1 MMRVADSAE
10 VSAPAG
16 SHDRDTKAVLGEAS
30 GMKATAKRLLGRAA
44 APYAIIAFAL
54 LLSLPSV
61 FTGLVADD
69 YIHELMLREHPGIA
83 GYSFRPFDLFA
94 FADGDPARTL
104 KLIDEG
110 VFPWW
115 SDPRVVLAFLRPITS
130 ATHYLDH
137 LLWPSVPAL
146 AHVQSVAWL
155 GLLLL
160 VVGAIYRRFIGT
172 PWVAGLALFLYAVDD
187 ARAVTAAW
195 IANRNAIV
203 ALSLGLPALLAYDK
217 WRRDGVRA
225 AAWLG
230 PVALATA
237 LLAGESALLVGA
249 YLFAYALFLDE
260 EGAWWQRVLRLWP
273 YAAVVVLWR
282 AIYAHLG
289 YGSTGSGIYF
299 DPGRDPIGFLGAATA
314 RLPVLLVGQFAFP
327 PADVWDLYPLVFPA
341 GRWSVMIVAVIVIGT
356 LAMLIAPLWQRDR
369 TVRFWVVGCLL
380 STLLMCTTFPHDR
393 LLTGLG
399 VGGMATVA
407 IVLASAWE
415 KTHPRMGRFVTV
427 GAGALFFFHVAL
439 AIVLSPIRAR
449 AMTDVNRMLER
460 ANQSVPSDPS
470 VTQKSVVIV
479 NPPLDPFGGYF
490 LMYRAVQGV
499 PRPKHLRWLATG
511 VTDLRVERVDDR
523 TLRIRPNAGFLS
535 STSQMMLCSPT
546 HPWKLGE
553 RIALSDSTIEI
564 ADLTADGRPQEILV
578 HFTVKLEDRSLEW
591 LQWGEHG
598 YVPFRLPAI
607 GETVILP
614 AANMRDV
621 LFG

>member
-1 MMRVADSAE
+1 M
-10 VSAPAG
+10 
-16 SHDRDTKAVLGEAS
+16 
-30 GMKATAKRLLGRAA
+30 AKRLLGRAA

-54 LLSLPSV
+54 LLSLPSL

-69 YIHELMLREHPGIA
+69 YIHEIMLREHPGIA

-137 LLWPSVPAL
+137 LLWPNVPAL
-146 AHVQSVAWL
+146 AHAQSLLRL
-155 GLLLL
+155 GLLLV
-160 VVGAIYRRFIGT
+160 VVGAIYRRFIGA
-172 PWVAGLALFLYAVDD
+172 PWVAGLALLLYAVDD
-187 ARAVTAAW
+187 ARATTAAW

-203 ALSLGLPALLAYDK
+203 ALSLGFPALLAYDQ
-217 WRRDGVRA
+217 WRRDGVKA

-230 PVALATA
+230 PLAIGA
-237 LLAGESALLVGA
+237 GLLAGESALLVGA
-249 YLFAYALFLDE
+249 YLFSYALFLDE
-260 EGAWWQRVLRLWP
+260 EGAWWQRLLRLWP
-273 YAAVVVLWR
+273 YAAVVVVWR

-341 GRWSVMIVAVIVIGT
+341 GRWAVMIVAAVVIGI
-356 LAMLIAPLWQRDR
+356 LAVLIAPLWRRDR
-369 TVRFWVVGCLL
+369 SVRFWVVGCLL

-399 VGGMATVA
+399 VGAMALVA
-407 IVLASAWE
+407 HLLASAWE
-415 KTHPRMGRFVTV
+415 GTHPLRGRLVPIT
-427 GAGALFFFHVAL
+427 AGGLFFLHVVL
-439 AIVLSPIRAR
+439 ATILSPLRAR

-460 ANQSVPSDPS
+460 ANQSVPSDAS
-470 VTQKSVVIV
+470 VTGKSVVLV

-499 PRPKHLRWLATG
+499 P
-511 VTDLRVERVDDR
+511 
-523 TLRIRPNAGFLS
+523 
-535 STSQMMLCSPT
+535 
-546 HPWKLGE
+546 
-553 RIALSDSTIEI
+553 
-564 ADLTADGRPQEILV
+564 
-578 HFTVKLEDRSLEW
+578 
-591 LQWGEHG
+591 
-598 YVPFRLPAI
+598 
-607 GETVILP
+607 
-614 AANMRDV
+614 
-621 LFG
+621 